1 MHIIGV
7 AGRKGGSG
15 KSTLAVHLAAELTSR
30 GQSVVLVDCDPQASA
45 THWAEPGQLP
55 MPVQHMPLEQ
65 GANVARWS
73 QAIRS
78 IQAGYVVLDSP
89 PHLDAALGG
98 IIGLADLAVVPCG
111 PSGLDLVATA
121 ETVSLI
127 REIRSARG
135 DEKPQM
141 LLVPNRVDRRT
152 ASSRELQA
160 ALRAMGEEVAGE
172 IGARTAFSDAFNAG
186 VWVGKYAPGS
196 PAHFEMR
203 ALADEVLGYLSLE
216 ESQHGKKK
224 RAVGA

>member
-1 MHIIGV
+1 MQIIGV

-15 KSTLAVHLAAELTSR
+15 KSTLAVHLAAELATR
-30 GQSVVLVDCDPQASA
+30 GEPVVLVDCDPQASA
-45 THWAEPGQLP
+45 THWAEPGHLP

-73 QAIRS
+73 KAIRG
-78 IQAGYVVLDSP
+78 IQAAYLVLDSP

-127 REIRSARG
+127 REIRDARG
-135 DEKPQM
+135 DAKPRI

-152 ASSRELQA
+152 ASSRELA
-160 ALRAMGEEVAGE
+160 RALKDLGETVAGD

-196 PAHFEMR
+196 VAHVEMR
-203 ALADEVLGYLSLE
+203 AFADEVLAYLSLE
-216 ESQHGKKK
+216 ESRHGKKK